1 MYKSVNCVYLYMLF
15 VAWIAWCLRVA
26 MLCGVMF
33 AFIDKK
39 DIPTQ

>member
-1 MYKSVNCVYLYMLF
+1 MYKSVNCMYIYTYF
-15 VAWIAWCLRVA
+15 SWIAWCLRVA